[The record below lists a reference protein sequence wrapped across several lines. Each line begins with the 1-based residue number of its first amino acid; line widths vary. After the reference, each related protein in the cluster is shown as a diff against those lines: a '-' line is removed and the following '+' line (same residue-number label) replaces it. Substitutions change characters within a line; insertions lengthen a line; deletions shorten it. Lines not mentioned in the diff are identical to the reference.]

1 MPKETI
7 GIDFDGVL
15 NTYTKGWNNGIID
28 TAPVEGAIDACARLI
43 TKGFNL
49 YVLTA
54 RTDHGPVY
62 AWLQRCGFP
71 YMEVSNVKRPAIAYI
86 DDRAIRFTNWKD
98 IQKYF
103 S

>member
-28 TAPVEGAIDACARLI
+28 TPPVHGAVEACNRLMS
-43 TKGFNL
+43 KGFEL

-54 RTDHGPVY
+54 RTDHTPIY
-62 AWLQRCGFP
+62 DWLEHWDFP

-86 DDRAIRFTNWKD
+86 DDRAIRFTDWKD